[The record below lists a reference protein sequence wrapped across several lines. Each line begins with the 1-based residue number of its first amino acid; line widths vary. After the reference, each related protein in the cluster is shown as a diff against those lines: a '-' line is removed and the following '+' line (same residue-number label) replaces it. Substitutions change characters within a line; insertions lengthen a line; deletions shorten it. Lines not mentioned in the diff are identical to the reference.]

1 MADVSRFDVGKLK
14 TLSIAMMKER
24 VRNTE
29 GLILTGDNVSTQGEI
44 CPSANVSTTNPTR
57 KVWD

>member
-1 MADVSRFDVGKLK
+1 MAEVSRFDLGQLQ

-29 GLILTGDNVSTQGEI
+29 GLILTGYNVSTQGETY
-44 CPSANVSTTNPTR
+44 PSANVSTTNPTR